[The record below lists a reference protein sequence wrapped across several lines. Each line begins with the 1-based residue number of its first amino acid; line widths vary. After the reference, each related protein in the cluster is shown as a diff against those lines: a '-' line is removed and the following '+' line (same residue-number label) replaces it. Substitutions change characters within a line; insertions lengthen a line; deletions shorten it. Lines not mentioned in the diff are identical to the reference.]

1 MGWRGATE
9 AATCS
14 VLAQRAAKN
23 HLFPL
28 FFFLKL
34 MQSCLQVDLDTR
46 LLNLYPN
53 NKSYC
58 TQPKLMY

>member
-1 MGWRGATE
+1 M
-9 AATCS
+9 
-14 VLAQRAAKN
+14 QRARSKG
-23 HLFPL
+23 LLKITYFCFYL
-28 FFFLKL
+28 FFFKL

-53 NKSYC
+53 NKSDC